1 MVAFADIVRSGKA
14 LYIGVSEWTADQL
27 RQGAA
32 LARELRIPFVSN
44 QPQYSAL
51 WRVIEAEVV
60 PASRELG
67 ISQIVWSPVAQ
78 GVLTGKYLPGSGVP
92 IGSRAADDKGGSEM
106 IGRYLRDDVLAQ
118 SKGSDRLPTNCRSQ
132 WPSSPSPGCFRT
144 TTWRPR
150 SSGPRDLSRF
160 ARTRRPLG

>member
-51 WRVIEAEVV
+51 EGHR
-60 PASRELG
+60 SRG
-67 ISQIVWSPVAQ
+67 
-78 GVLTGKYLPGSGVP
+78 GSGVE
-92 IGSRAADDKGGSEM
+92 GAGN
-106 IGRYLRDDVLAQ
+106 LA
-118 SKGSDRLPTNCRSQ
+118 DRLVRCRSGGADGEV
-132 WPSSPSPGCFRT
+132 PAGLR
-144 TTWRPR
+144 
-150 SSGPRDLSRF
+150 GPDRQPCSR
-160 ARTRRPLG
+160 